1 METIQKNELF
11 DQIVEVVA
19 SVPLK
24 GGFDKYQPILDK
36 HDADN
41 ITVNISEKL
50 TAIVDPFERSVVA
63 MSFMDNLIKV
73 ADLEEED
80 LLKLRLNH
88 NYLLKMIKHLN
99 CSVMDQTHT
108 SIKLLGKIDKDA
120 ELKAA
125 KDHFDQYI
133 ANFK

>member
-41 ITVNISEKL
+41 IKVNISEK
-50 TAIVDPFERSVVA
+50 ISSIGDPLERAVVA
-63 MSFMDNLIKV
+63 IDFLDSLNRVNDI
-73 ADLEEED
+73 DEED
-80 LLKLRLNH
+80 LLNIRSNH
-88 NYLLKMIKHLN
+88 NNLLRMIMHLN
-99 CSVMDQTHT
+99 
-108 SIKLLGKIDKDA
+108 KDA

-125 KDHFDQYI
+125 KDNFDQYI

>member
-41 ITVNISEKL
+41 ITVNISDKL

-88 NYLLKMIKHLN
+88 NYLLKMIQHLN
-99 CSVMDQTHT
+99 YSDMDQIE
-108 SIKLLGKIDKDA
+108 IKLLGKIDKDA

>member
-1 METIQKNELF
+1 METIKKNELF

-41 ITVNISEKL
+41 ITVNISDKL

-73 ADLEEED
+73 ADIDEED

-88 NYLLKMIKHLN
+88 NNLLNMIMHLN
-99 CSVMDQTHT
+99 YSDIDQIE
-108 SIKLLGKIDKDA
+108 IKLLGEIDKDA

-133 ANFK
+133 SNFK

>member
-1 METIQKNELF
+1 METIKKNELF

-19 SVPLK
+19 SVPLN

-73 ADLEEED
+73 ADLEKED

-88 NYLLKMIKHLN
+88 NHLLKMIKHIN
-99 CSVMDQTHT
+99 YSDMDQ
-108 SIKLLGKIDKDA
+108 IEIQLLGKIDKDA

-133 ANFK
+133 TNFK

>member
-19 SVPLK
+19 SVPLN

-73 ADLEEED
+73 ADLEKED
-80 LLKLRLNH
+80 LLKLRFKH
-88 NYLLKMIKHLN
+88 EHLLKMIKHIN
-99 CSVMDQTHT
+99 YSDMDQ
-108 SIKLLGKIDKDA
+108 IEIQLLGKIDKDA

-133 ANFK
+133 TNFK

>member
-41 ITVNISEKL
+41 ITVNISDKL
-50 TAIVDPFERSVVA
+50 TAIVDPFERSVLA
-63 MSFMDNLIKV
+63 MFFMDNLNNI
-73 ADLEEED
+73 ADMDEED

-88 NYLLKMIKHLN
+88 NNLFKMIRHLN
-99 CSVMDQTHT
+99 
-108 SIKLLGKIDKDA
+108 KDS
-120 ELKAA
+120 ELKEA

>member
-1 METIQKNELF
+1 METIKKNELF
-11 DQIVEVVA
+11 GQIVEVVA

-73 ADLEEED
+73 ADLEKED

-88 NYLLKMIKHLN
+88 NNLLKMIKHLN
-99 CSVMDQTHT
+99 CSDMDQIE
-108 SIKLLGKIDKDA
+108 IKLLGEIDKDA